1 MARSD
6 IVIPS
11 IFAATLMLVA
21 HGCSKTPDPILLQLE
36 RMLVSGHTDS
46 GDTGGDSSADTS
58 DSGSDTD
65 DSATDTD
72 DFDGDGYSK
81 ADGDC
86 DDNQAAV
93 HPGADEVC
101 DSIDNDCDNL
111 TDDADDSVTGT
122 SVFYMDSDGDGAG
135 WLDSSIEACLEPEG
149 YVANSDDY
157 DDLNSSVFPGAT
169 EHCDGVDN
177 DCDDEIDEED
187 TCDTGYMGS
196 ARHESS
202 RGWRL
207 HIGI

>member
-11 IFAATLMLVA
+11 FFAATLMVLA
-21 HGCSKTPDPILLQLE
+21 HGCSKDPDSILLQLE
-36 RMLVSGHTDS
+36 RMLVSEHTDS

-58 DSGSDTD
+58 NSSTDTA

-86 DDNQAAV
+86 DDNEATV

-101 DSIDNDCDNL
+101 DNIDNDCDNL

-135 WLDSSIEACLEPEG
+135 SSLSSVEGCLEPEG
-149 YVANSDDY
+149 YVANSDDC
-157 DDLNSSVFPGAT
+157 DDQNSSVFPGAI
-169 EHCDGVDN
+169 ELCDGIDN
-177 DCDDEIDEED
+177 DCDDEIDEDD
-187 TCDTGYMGS
+187 TCDTGYRGS
-196 ARHESS
+196 AIHESS
-202 RGWRL
+202 RGWRV